1 MVQIIPREPGL
12 AELLGAGIGQ
22 GFMGERQRQQSLR
35 DKLLQDEAAL
45 QRQMS
50 LQEKKSQYDL
60 MSKLAL
66 ERQKASD
73 RRALLGQLGFG
84 EGVLQSESDLL
95 SILSGED
102 ISSSMPVME
111 TEINT
116 LSQMMQR
123 PHQKGSPFENI
134 SESQLAGLAVQF
146 PQLASLIQKQREQSQ
161 AERRYEEQKDFEKEK
176 FRTQKEEAA
185 WNYAPIKK
193 YIENLDERVESA
205 RMQLDV
211 ADEIEKVLATG
222 KVGPSNARAFLAS
235 QFGESLPFL
244 FDENTSRLKL
254 LEKLQAKGL
263 KEYFPRPTEKEF
275 FFINAA
281 QAQLGKTD
289 AANRAVIDLQ
299 RKFSEIPIKAAE
311 FKDQIIQ
318 ENGGFPPR
326 DLQSRVNK
334 RMDEYN
340 KTLIKDSA
348 SISLQYGDKEEK
360 KEALSYLKQNLPKNK
375 VMVRLPDGQIGSID
389 RSKLDLA
396 KSRGAEEL

>member
-12 AELLGAGIGQ
+12 AELLGSGLGQ
-22 GFMGERQRQQSLR
+22 GFMGERQRQQSLKDR
-35 DKLLQDEAAL
+35 LLQEESAL
-45 QRQMS
+45 QRQMA
-50 LQEKKSQYDL
+50 LQEQKSQYDL

-66 ERQKASD
+66 ERQKAAD
-73 RRALLGQLGFG
+73 RSALLGQLGFG
-84 EGVLQSESDLL
+84 GGVTQSESDILSML
-95 SILSGED
+95 SGKDIPSSILG
-102 ISSSMPVME
+102 ME
-111 TEINT
+111 PTRNT
-116 LSQMMQR
+116 LSEMMQR
-123 PHQKGSPFENI
+123 PQKGSPFDNI

-146 PQLASLIQKQREQSQ
+146 PQLANLIQKQREQSQ
-161 AERRYEEQKDFEKEK
+161 GERRYQEKKSFEEEK

-185 WNYAPIKK
+185 WNYIPIKK

-222 KVGPSNARAFLAS
+222 KVGPGNARAFLAS

-289 AANRAVIDLQ
+289 VANQAVIDLQ
-299 RKFSEIPIKAAE
+299 RKFAQIPIRAAE
-311 FKDQIIQ
+311 FKDQIIE